1 MSKHPDV
8 DLSII
13 VPTFN
18 EEEGIKQT
26 VEEIYKDASEKGVRK
41 IIKSFE
47 VIVVDDGSFDH
58 TPQILQNSKKK
69 YRKLKIVKHNLNQG
83 LGASIITGVEHS
95 NKKFITY
102 LPADGQVFLREILE
116 GLKAAP
122 GADFVLTFRDKRK
135 GYNPYRYLL
144 SGTLMASMK
153 VFFGLSFKD
162 YNWVHIYRRSLF
174 KSITTKSRGVFYL
187 AEIVARA
194 KEGGFKI
201 VEAQA
206 KFHPRSSGYSKNAR
220 PAVVI
225 GTLID
230 LLKLW
235 IELKM

>member
-18 EEEGIKQT
+18 EEDGIEQT
-26 VEEIYKDASEKGVRK
+26 VEEIYKDVSEKGVKK

-58 TPQILQNSKKK
+58 TPQILQNLKKRFK
-69 YRKLKIVKHNLNQG
+69 KLKIVKHNSNQG
-83 LGASIITGVEHS
+83 LGASIITGVENS
-95 NKKFITY
+95 NKRFITY

-122 GADFVLTFRDKRK
+122 DADFVLTFRDKRK

-144 SGTLMASMK
+144 SGTLMVSMK

-174 KSITTKSRGVFYL
+174 KSIATKSKGVFYL

-201 VEAQA
+201 AEAQA

-220 PAVVI
+220 LSVVI
-225 GTLID
+225 RTLID
-230 LLKLW
+230 LFRLW
-235 IELKM
+235 IELKI